1 MTPGMGGM
9 GHGERRANR
18 SRNTEEPSKVKAGQS
33 ERFRELW
40 PDIKEMILP
49 RRGIFAMG
57 FVLMVINRV
66 SSLVLP
72 YSTKPL
78 IDRVIGHRQVELL
91 APLVGAVLGTT
102 LMQGVTSYYLTHLLS
117 KAGQR
122 LIAEL
127 RAKVQQ
133 HVGR

>member
-1 MTPGMGGM
+1 MGPGMGGVN
-9 GHGERRANR
+9 GERRAGLPR
-18 SRNTEEPSKVKAGQS
+18 PGTGAKPSKLSQS

-40 PDIKEMILP
+40 PDIREMILP

-57 FVLMVINRV
+57 FVLMVLNR
-66 SSLVLP
+66 LCAIVLP
-72 YSTKPL
+72 LSTKPL

-91 APLVGAVLGTT
+91 APLVGAVLGAT
-102 LMQGVTSYYLTHLLS
+102 LLQGVTSFSLTQLLS

-127 RAKVQQ
+127 R
-133 HVGR
+133 

>member
-1 MTPGMGGM
+1 MTPGMNSGGM
-9 GHGERRANR
+9 GHAERRGPR
-18 SRNTEEPSKVKAGQS
+18 STDAQLAAAKAKAKVKRS

-66 SSLVLP
+66 SALVLP
-72 YSTKPL
+72 LSTKPL
-78 IDRVIGHRQVELL
+78 IDRVINQRHAELL
-91 APLVGAVLGTT
+91 APLVGYVLGAT
-102 LMQGVTSYYLTHLLS
+102 LLQGITSFSLTQLLS

-122 LIAEL
+122 
-127 RAKVQQ
+127 
-133 HVGR
+133 